1 MDIFENRRNTNKKMQ
16 EKIIMEI
23 LVCIKQVPD
32 DSVEISLDEATGKPA
47 LDGVTP
53 VVNAFD
59 TYAEEMAVRLKEA
72 VAESEVT
79 VVSIGDD
86 SVKNSLKNC
95 LAVGADHAY
104 LVKCDEA
111 ENLDGAAVAKVLAK
125 AKADIEAAE
134 GKTFD
139 LIFCGKESTDY
150 AASQTGLLLAAE
162 LNVPAVANV
171 VAVETADGTAKIR
184 QETEI
189 GYNEVEASMP
199 CVVTIQKPNYDPR
212 YPTIK
217 SKMAARKK
225 PIGELEVGEIPESSM
240 EVVKVYAPAKRQ
252 AGVKIKA
259 ESPEES
265 VAQAM
270 KLIADAKVL

>member
-1 MDIFENRRNTNKKMQ
+1 M
-16 EKIIMEI
+16 
-23 LVCIKQVPD
+23 
-32 DSVEISLDEATGKPA
+32 
-47 LDGVTP
+47 
-53 VVNAFD
+53 
-59 TYAEEMAVRLKEA
+59 
-72 VAESEVT
+72 
-79 VVSIGDD
+79 
-86 SVKNSLKNC
+86 
-95 LAVGADHAY
+95 
-104 LVKCDEA
+104 
-111 ENLDGAAVAKVLAK
+111 DGAAVAKVLAK

-162 LNVPAVANV
+162 LNVPAVTNV

-184 QETEI
+184 QETET

-225 PIGELEVGEIPESSM
+225 PIGELETGEIPESSM

>member
-1 MDIFENRRNTNKKMQ
+1 
-16 EKIIMEI
+16 MEI

-53 VVNAFD
+53 VSKCIC

-139 LIFCGKESTDY
+139 LIFFGKESRLCGKPGRVCCCSGAECSGSCQCGSSGDRRWHRKD
-150 AASQTGLLLAAE
+150 QTG
-162 LNVPAVANV
+162 
-171 VAVETADGTAKIR
+171 DR
-184 QETEI
+184 DR
-189 GYNEVEASMP
+189 
-199 CVVTIQKPNYDPR
+199 IQ
-212 YPTIK
+212 
-217 SKMAARKK
+217 
-225 PIGELEVGEIPESSM
+225 
-240 EVVKVYAPAKRQ
+240 
-252 AGVKIKA
+252 
-259 ESPEES
+259 
-265 VAQAM
+265 
-270 KLIADAKVL
+270 